1 LRALLI
7 NQYYPPDTSATAT
20 VAEDM
25 ARALAE
31 RCEVTVLAGR
41 PSYAPSEEHGY
52 YLTRSETQNG
62 VNVERVGSTGFDRS
76 SPLGRLSNYV
86 TYLLLMPIRALT
98 LTPRPD
104 VVIGMTDPPVV
115 GILGAA
121 VSKLMGVPFVYAV
134 QDLHPDMT
142 VAVGIPIPSPLAKL
156 WDRVHRWALRRSR
169 RVIVLGDDMA
179 RRIEGK
185 GVAASNVA
193 VVRTGSV
200 SLPEPKTDGSA
211 IRSQIREGFDFV
223 VLHAGNLGYSGD
235 FAALVAAA
243 HELDAGVGMVFV
255 GAGARREELRREAR
269 EAGNVRFLEYF
280 PTSELRHVLE
290 AGDLHVVAIRPG
302 LEGLVVP
309 SKLYSILSAGKP
321 VLAAAPPD
329 SDVAGIV
336 GVESCGVAVDPSNAG
351 DIAAAI
357 SELAE
362 DLTRLEAMGQAARR
376 AAEKYVRDGELAKLV
391 TLVERAAA
399 PDEITNY
406 EGEA

>member
-1 LRALLI
+1 MRALLI

-31 RCEVTVLAGR
+31 RGDVTVLAGR
-41 PSYAPSEEHGY
+41 PSYAPSEKHGY

-115 GILGAA
+115 SILGALM
-121 VSKLMGVPFVYAV
+121 SKLMGVPFVYSV
-134 QDLHPDMT
+134 QDLHPDMA
-142 VAVGIPIPSPLAKL
+142 VAAGIPIPGPLAKL

-179 RRIEGK
+179 RRIQIK
-185 GVAASNVA
+185 GVEPERVS

-200 SLPEPKTDGSA
+200 ALPVPMTDGSV
-211 IRSQIREGFDFV
+211 IRDQIREGFDFV

-243 HELDAGVGMVFV
+243 RELDAGAGMVFV
-255 GAGARREELRREAR
+255 GAGARREELRRLAGD
-269 EAGNVRFLEYF
+269 AGNVRFLDYF
-280 PTSELRHVLE
+280 PASELRHVLE

-309 SKLYSILSAGKP
+309 SKLYSILSAGRP
-321 VLAAAPPD
+321 VLAAAPHD
-329 SDVAGIV
+329 SDVAGIAS
-336 GVESCGVAVDPSNAG
+336 GEGCGVVVDPANAG
-351 DIAAAI
+351 GIAAAI
-357 SELAE
+357 SELAG
-362 DLTRLEAMGQAARR
+362 DPARLEAMGQAAKRV
-376 AAEKYVRDGELAKLV
+376 ADKYARDGELAKLV
-391 TLVERAAA
+391 ALVEQAAA
-399 PDEITNY
+399 PVQSTKTQ
-406 EGEA
+406 GRG